1 MSVLQRCS
9 QAAGRWQNQVAHL
22 FQKQAQQ
29 LFQKQDL
36 APSWVFLGPP
46 GVGKGTYCS
55 RISEALG
62 IPHIA
67 AGDLV
72 RDEISNKT
80 DVGLQVCL
88 LSSSRYLCG
97 FETKQAYP
105 YSQTASHNTSTQT
118 APYCTQNFGA
128 SPSISKALSQSL
140 PSACSSADLDWA
152 PGQC

>member
-88 LSSSRYLCG
+88 LLCLLHG
-97 FETKQAYP
+97 TCAALNQAGT
-105 YSQTASHNTSTQT
+105 SQTATGNTSTQT
-118 APYCTQNFGA
+118 GPHCPQNFGA
-128 SPSISKALSQSL
+128 SHSISKALSQSL
-140 PSACSSADLDWA
+140 PSACCSVDLDWA
-152 PGQC
+152 P